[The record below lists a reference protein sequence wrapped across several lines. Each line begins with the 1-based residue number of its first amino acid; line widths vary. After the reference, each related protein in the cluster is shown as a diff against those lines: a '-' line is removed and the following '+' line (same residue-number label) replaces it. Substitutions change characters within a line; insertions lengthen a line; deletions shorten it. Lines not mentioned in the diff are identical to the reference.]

1 MRASRLL
8 TILMHLR
15 SKQRV
20 SAPELAR
27 LLEVSQRTV
36 LRDMDELS
44 AAGVPVYAER
54 GRDGGF
60 CLRAEWRTELNGLTE
75 SESRALVFAG
85 LPGPAM
91 DLGLGAQA
99 VSARLKMLSALPA
112 AWRAQSTQVAERF
125 HIDAID
131 WYRQEEKPMHL
142 ELIAQSVW
150 DGACLKMR
158 YRSWKGARDYE
169 LAPLGLVV
177 KAGTWYLV
185 AASERSGHVGT
196 YRLANVL
203 SVQVQKRI
211 ARRPRDFDLAQ
222 FWQQTCHRFEAALR
236 QIEADIEVSER
247 GWQRLLNLRLPHQ
260 PGLAPAT
267 RSGWQRLRLPIESIE
282 HGARQILS
290 LGAEVRV
297 LAPAA
302 LRDQVIAEASA
313 CLAHHAPSS
322 PRPKPK
328 RQHQSR

>member
-15 SKQRV
+15 SKQRLT
-20 SAPELAR
+20 APELAR
-27 LLEVSQRTV
+27 LLEVSERTV
-36 LRDMDELS
+36 LRDMDQLS

-60 CLRAEWRTELNGLTE
+60 CLKSEWRTELNGLTE
-75 SESRALVFAG
+75 AESRALVFAG

-99 VSARLKMLSALPA
+99 VSARLKMLSALPS
-112 AWRAQSTQVAERF
+112 AWRMQSAQVADRF
-125 HIDAID
+125 HIDASD
-131 WYRQEEKPMHL
+131 WYRQAEKPAHL
-142 ELIAQSVW
+142 GLIAQAVW
-150 DGACLKMR
+150 DGYCLKMR
-158 YRSWKGARDYE
+158 YRSWQGAKDYE
-169 LAPLGLVV
+169 LAPLGLVN

-203 SVQVQKRI
+203 SVLVQKRNV
-211 ARRPRDFDLAQ
+211 RRPREFDLSV
-222 FWQQTCHRFEAALR
+222 FWQQTCARFEAELR
-236 QIEADIEVSER
+236 KIDAEIEVSER
-247 GWQRLLNLRLPHQ
+247 GWQRLLNLRLPHDVSTQ
-260 PGLAPAT
+260 AASTP
-267 RSGWQRLRLPIESIE
+267 GWQRLRLPIESIE

-297 LAPAA
+297 LTPAD
-302 LRDQVIAEASA
+302 LRTQVLAEAEA

-322 PRPKPK
+322 ARARSQRK
-328 RQHQSR
+328 RQSR

>member
-27 LLEVSQRTV
+27 LLEVSERTV
-36 LRDMDELS
+36 LRDMDQLS

-60 CLRAEWRTELNGLTE
+60 CLRTEWRTELNGLTE

-91 DLGLGAQA
+91 DLGLGPQA
-99 VSARLKMLSALPA
+99 VSARLKMLSALPS
-112 AWRAQSTQVAERF
+112 AWRLQSTQVADRF

-131 WYRQEEKPMHL
+131 WYRQEEKPPHL
-142 ELIAQSVW
+142 AEIAQAVW
-150 DGACLKMR
+150 DGQRIQMR
-158 YRSWKGARDYE
+158 YRSWNGRRDYE
-169 LAPLGLVV
+169 LSPLGLVV

-203 SVQVQKRI
+203 SVQVQKRA
-211 ARRPRDFDLAQ
+211 ARRPRDFDLAD
-222 FWQQTCHRFEAALR
+222 FWQQTCRRFEAELR
-236 QIEADIEVSER
+236 QIEASIEVSER
-247 GWQRLLNLRLPHQ
+247 GWQRLQNLRIPHQ
-260 PGLAPAT
+260 TLTRPASE
-267 RSGWQRLRLPIESIE
+267 SGWLCVTLPVESIE
-282 HGARQILS
+282 HGARQMLS

-297 LAPAA
+297 LSPAA
-302 LRDQVIAEASA
+302 LQAQVLAEAQA
-313 CLAHHAPSS
+313 CVARHAASGRAS
-322 PRPKPK
+322 RPK
-328 RQHQSR
+328 RQRQAR